1 MLILLPP
8 SEGKSP
14 LPGEGVFRELH
25 PEYADDAAPMLRQ
38 LRALKSPELGA
49 YYGIKDAATAKIAH
63 AANLHALDAPA
74 LPALQRYTGV
84 VYQHI
89 EYRTMKQKAEA
100 RNRILVVSA
109 FFGVVRGGDALP
121 LYKLS
126 MTPAL
131 AKYWRPINAAR
142 LEALSQGRPIL
153 SLLPQAH
160 AKAIAYQPLIELD
173 FLLEG
178 GRRSA
183 GHFGKA
189 IKGKFVR
196 FLIEYKVSRP
206 QDFRHFNEDG
216 YRFNGEN
223 FVKG

>member
-8 SEGKSP
+8 SEGKSS

-25 PEYADDAAPMLRQ
+25 PEHADDAAPILRQ
-38 LRALKSPELGA
+38 LRVLKSPELGA
-49 YYGIKDAATAKIAH
+49 YYGIKDAATAKTAH

-100 RNRILVVSA
+100 RRRIVIVSA
-109 FFGVVRGGDALP
+109 LFGAVRGGDSLP

-142 LEALSQGRPIL
+142 LEALAEGGPIL

-189 IKGKFVR
+189 IKGEFVR
-196 FLIEYKVSRP
+196 FLIENKVSRP
-206 QDFRHFNEDG
+206 QDFRHFTEDG